1 MRNGPIFHSRAIACK
16 VEIAAMEYDRSLIDT
31 LALLIGKVV
40 LTITAVYFVGWFIS
54 QIFEEEKS
62 VEEFT

>member
-1 MRNGPIFHSRAIACK
+1 

-62 VEEFT
+62 VEEFI